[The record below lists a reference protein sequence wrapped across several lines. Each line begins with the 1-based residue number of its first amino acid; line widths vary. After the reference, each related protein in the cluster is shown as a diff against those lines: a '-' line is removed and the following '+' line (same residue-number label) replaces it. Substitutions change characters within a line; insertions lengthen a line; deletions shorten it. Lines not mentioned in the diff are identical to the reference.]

1 MTLRSRVT
9 GEEMSG
15 SKGRRGTGKENLRCQ
30 EIEILS

>member
-15 SKGRRGTGKENLRCQ
+15 TKGRKGTGRENLRCQ
-30 EIEILS
+30 EIKILS